1 MRDEIATEVGRRAG
15 RVGDDLRDLVR
26 RACDK
31 DADVFAVL
39 VGAGIDPDLV
49 VTTACEFT
57 RLPAAPRLLLK
68 NPSVPADIDAQGVRD
83 AGGIPIGSV
92 QGRVWIAFSDPDAA
106 RAAMFSDD
114 VVVCLALGNE
124 LRAARERFAAV
135 HPDTGLDTVAMQVVT
150 PEAIEAWRRKNALGG
165 PRTEVVSGPPASMA
179 DDDVDDVFANNL
191 DPGARRLLRRVQRGR
206 LKRFRI
212 ERMLGRGSMATVY
225 LARDRVDGATVA
237 IKVLEPHL
245 RDDAVALER
254 FRRELRTLQ
263 ALRHPRIVAP
273 LDGDIDG
280 GVPWLTCAFLD
291 GGSLVELVERTGPI
305 PAAAAVPIVGAVLE
319 ALAHA
324 HGLGVVHRDVKP
336 HNVLLGLDG
345 RVCLA
350 DFGVARTQGDA
361 PLTRTGATFGTPAY
375 MAPEQAMGG
384 VVDERSDLFSCGL
397 LLHFLL
403 GGKNPFARSSV
414 AETMA
419 AMSRGEVPALSSSVR
434 VPVRLRRMLEALL
447 SPVPA
452 ARPPDAAHALAAL
465 APLLVRLLPVDEVVR
480 RLLANPA
487 AFAGVGIVDDE
498 EAELDRTVAV
508 DDDPSTSGAFGV
520 LTARDTVALPV
531 VQLPTTTTTVPASER
546 TIDERDGERERQ
558 RDLADF
564 DDVEPTSPAKAALLA
579 LVVVAAFALVVLG
592 IWALLR

>member
-1 MRDEIATEVGRRAG
+1 MRDVIATEVGRRAG
-15 RVGDDLRDLVR
+15 RVGDDLRELVR
-26 RACDK
+26 RAQ
-31 DADVFAVL
+31 DADVDLFTTL
-39 VGAGIDPDLV
+39 VAAGISAEIVLE
-49 VTTACEFT
+49 TACELV
-57 RLPAAPRLLLK
+57 RLPPAPRLLLK

-83 AGGIPIGSV
+83 AGGTPVGSV

-114 VVVCLALGNE
+114 VVVCLAL
-124 LRAARERFAAV
+124 AADLKPARDRFAAV
-135 HPDTGLDTVAMQVVT
+135 HPDTGLDTVAMQAVT

-165 PRTEVVSGPPASMA
+165 PRTEVVAGPPASMA
-179 DDDVDDVFANNL
+179 DEEVDDVFANNL
-191 DPGARRLLRRVQRGR
+191 DPGARRLLRRVQLGR
-206 LKRFRI
+206 LKRFRF

-245 RDDAVALER
+245 RDDAVAVER

-280 GVPWLTCAFLD
+280 GVPWLTCRFLD
-291 GGSLVELVERTGPI
+291 GGSLVDLVERTGPV
-305 PAAAAVPIVGAVLE
+305 PAAAAVPIVAAVLE
-319 ALAHA
+319 ALVQA
-324 HGLGVVHRDVKP
+324 HGSGVVHRDVKP

-345 RVCLA
+345 SVCLA
-350 DFGVARTQGDA
+350 DFGMARAAGDV

-375 MAPEQAMGG
+375 MAPEQARGG
-384 VVDERSDLFSCGL
+384 VVDERTDLFSCGL

-403 GGKNPFARSSV
+403 GGKNPFARHTV
-414 AETMA
+414 AETIA
-419 AMSRGEVPALSSSVR
+419 AMSRGEVPALA
-434 VPVRLRRMLEALL
+434 PTVRLPARVRRVLEALL
-447 SPVPA
+447 SPVPS

-465 APLLVRLLPVDEVVR
+465 TPLLVRLLPVEEVVR
-480 RLLANPA
+480 RLLQNPA

-498 EAELDRTVAV
+498 DEESDRTIAL

-531 VQLPTTTTTVPASER
+531 VVLPTTNALPDNER
-546 TIDERDGERERQ
+546 TLDGHEEERARERE
-558 RDLADF
+558 LAAF
-564 DDVEPTSPAKAALLA
+564 DDVEPTSPVKAAALA
-579 LVVVAAFALVVLG
+579 LGVVAAFVVLVFG
-592 IWALLR
+592 LWSLLR